1 MARSLVV
8 AVLLIVLMAAA
19 LHLIAARRA
28 NSRPGGAGRAFL
40 CKIRPAGRL
49 DHPLTTRWP
58 LRRCRAA
65 WVHDVLIVS
74 RGLTFPRVTA
84 FAVRMPEETLR
95 QTCSREVPGLGTH
108 PLAIVLRLDNDR
120 LVEIATRNS
129 HRTELVG
136 PFMAAAIP
144 GLPAGPKEQPN
155 VGR

>member
-1 MARSLVV
+1 MATSLVV
-8 AVLLIVLMAAA
+8 TVLLIVAA
-19 LHLIAARRA
+19 LHLAAARMS
-28 NSRPGGAGRAFL
+28 NSRPGGTGRVFL

-49 DHPLTTRWP
+49 DHPLKARWP

-65 WVHDVLIVS
+65 WAHDVLIVS

-84 FAVRMPEETLR
+84 LAVRMPEETLR
-95 QTCSREVPGLGTH
+95 QTCAREVRGLGAH
-108 PLAIVLRLDNDR
+108 PLVIVLRLDNDR
-120 LVEIATRNS
+120 LIEIATRSS
-129 HRTELVG
+129 HRTDLVG